1 MSIRSVCRKSL
12 QMKVWALKSG
22 WWAALVVLCHI
33 NTPHGLKSVTSHLY
47 AQRVWTHWEGGC
59 STWNHLFIQNVNK
72 SVNKVGS
79 LYAQRHFPPTIPSPL
94 HKSSLHPLYRF
105 IILTLPPRPSPGGF
119 MLTEAV
125 CTPHTGFAVQLTAES
140 GREQGKNTVGR
151 AACEW
156 GEEEKNDGICTIWL
170 QIHCLSEIN
179 RNCYQGMPG
188 IQKNKIKLLE
198 QWREVGEQTV
208 CNKKKTCVDF
218 VLAVRL
224 KRGFVPGWKINGF
237 W

>member
-33 NTPHGLKSVTSHLY
+33 ITPHGLKSVTSHLY

-94 HKSSLHPLYRF
+94 HKSSLHPLSRF
-105 IILTLPPRPSPGGF
+105 IILTLPPDRLRGDLCWLKQF
-119 MLTEAV
+119 AHH
-125 CTPHTGFAVQLTAES
+125 TPALLFSSLLKVVGNK
-140 GREQGKNTVGR
+140 GKTLLGEPLVNEVRRRRMMGYAPFDFRYTVWVKSIG
-151 AACEW
+151 
-156 GEEEKNDGICTIWL
+156 TV
-170 QIHCLSEIN
+170 
-179 RNCYQGMPG
+179 
-188 IQKNKIKLLE
+188 IKE
-198 QWREVGEQTV
+198 CQEF
-208 CNKKKTCVDF
+208 KKK
-218 VLAVRL
+218 
-224 KRGFVPGWKINGF
+224 
-237 W
+237 